1 MLAAAP
7 AAFGPYLLDS
17 RSRSLTRGGES
28 VGLSPYEY
36 EVLHLLVRR
45 PNVVLSK
52 DVLIRAGWQDTAVGD
67 NSLEKLVSKLRR
79 QLDAG
84 DLSRY
89 IKTVPRQGY
98 QFVAPV
104 TAVQGHDAA
113 PDLELLLAPHRAFTE
128 GRVALESLQCT
139 RIVTARATFQQL
151 LQQHPGEATYQIG
164 MANAC
169 AMQFEATR
177 TDPAPDAEALRLA
190 EAHARHACALDP
202 DLAEAWATLGFVLER
217 TGRREHAL
225 AALERAVALEPDN
238 WRHQVRLALGSW
250 GETRLRA
257 ARRALAQCP
266 QLPLAHWLAATVF
279 VARNA
284 LDHAERDVDRGL
296 AVAAIESPDATPY
309 SMVALH
315 WLKGLLRNAAGATDD
330 AMASFDQEL
339 ALEARVHL
347 YTREAAANTGVR
359 SPWRPGGACRSIRCE
374 YADAGGEDT
383 SSAAFLLKRICV
395 IFCFK
400 SSWPSTRNRLRNR
413 YLTASEG
420 TAGGGSSH
428 RATSWTWPAARPLP
442 RRYGA
447 RRRQGRSVSS
457 AEACTTFRS
466 CTLPWASSLPPQRPS
481 RRRWPGAIASDFS
494 RPEPMPRIC

>member
-1 MLAAAP
+1 MLAAAG

-28 VGLSPYEY
+28 VGLSQYEY

-45 PNVVLSK
+45 PNMVLSK

-79 QLDAG
+79 HLDAG
-84 DLSRY
+84 DLNRY

-104 TAVQGHDAA
+104 TAIEGQKETL
-113 PDLELLLAPHRAFTE
+113 DLDLLLAPHRACTE

-139 RIVTARATFQQL
+139 RIATARATFQQL

-177 TDPAPDAEALRLA
+177 TDPAPDADALRLA
-190 EAHARHACALDP
+190 ESHARHACGLDP
-202 DLAEAWATLGFVLER
+202 NLAEAWATLGFVLER
-217 TGRREHAL
+217 TGRRADAL
-225 AALERAVALEPDN
+225 AALERAVTLEPDN

-257 ARRALAQCP
+257 ARRALTQCP

-284 LDHAERDVDRGL
+284 LDQAERDVDRGL
-296 AVAAIESPDATPY
+296 AVAPES
-309 SMVALH
+309 H
-315 WLKGLLRNAAGATDD
+315 
-330 AMASFDQEL
+330 
-339 ALEARVHL
+339 
-347 YTREAAANTGVR
+347 GV
-359 SPWRPGGACRSIRCE
+359 GG
-374 YADAGGEDT
+374 
-383 SSAAFLLKRICV
+383 
-395 IFCFK
+395 
-400 SSWPSTRNRLRNR
+400 P
-413 YLTASEG
+413 
-420 TAGGGSSH
+420 
-428 RATSWTWPAARPLP
+428 RAECW
-442 RRYGA
+442 
-447 RRRQGRSVSS
+447 
-457 AEACTTFRS
+457 
-466 CTLPWASSLPPQRPS
+466 
-481 RRRWPGAIASDFS
+481 
-494 RPEPMPRIC
+494 M